1 MLIVGHG
8 MPILARETCAE
19 HTEGTR
25 EMRCIA
31 CNAGNAELSRFCIN
45 CGTALAIACDACGQS
60 NPVVANFCSECGSS
74 VAVACIRC
82 DSRIP
87 AMARFCMEC
96 GNRVRRTAVAP
107 GATKRPRV
115 TRLLAPMVN
124 RSEAETSQ
132 GGAQAP
138 DSESATSSGMAKVT
152 AASPRAGS
160 LRRRRAV
167 LAPRPSRPRLI
178 VAERPVLTTPMAEAA
193 PSPRDERLE
202 PDSDSVGLEG
212 HTPRHLVEKILS
224 SRAALEG
231 ERKQVT
237 VLFADVK
244 GSTEV
249 IQSLDPEDAQQLL
262 DGVVKAMMEAV
273 HRYEGTVNHILG
285 DGIMA
290 LFGAPIAHEDHA
302 VRACYAALAM
312 QEAVARYGEETRDRY
327 GFAVSVRVGLNSGE
341 VIVRA
346 IANDLRMDY
355 SAMGQTVHLA
365 ARMEQNARVGTIL
378 LTPETARLADG
389 YIQVHSVG
397 PITVKGVDEP
407 IEVFELLG
415 TGTIRTRLQASAA
428 RGLTR
433 FVGREAELRAIEEAF
448 SHAAAGDGRAVA
460 LCGEAG
466 TGKSRLIWEVMHSYR
481 THEWLVVESSAV
493 AYGMATPYLPVID
506 LLKNYFRIS
515 STDDREAIRE
525 KVVGK
530 LLTLDEALD
539 TSAIPILALLDV
551 PTDDPVWK
559 SLEPPQRRKRTQ
571 QAVVQLL
578 LREARNHPLLVV
590 IENLHWVD
598 GETRALLEALLERL
612 SGARVV
618 LLVSYRPE
626 YQDDWRGRP
635 YHTMVELSVLPANSA
650 QELLR
655 SLLGD
660 DPSVQPLTQRLIEQ
674 TLGNPFFLEECVRSL
689 DEAGTLVGERGAYTL
704 VETVSRIRVPSTVQ
718 AVLATRI
725 DRLSP
730 EEKRLL
736 QSAAVIG
743 KDIPYALLAA
753 IAELPEDQLHR
764 QLGRLQVAEF
774 IYETRSFPELEYT
787 FRHALTQDVAYEGL
801 LQQRRRA
808 LHTQIVAAIEGL
820 YPERLTEHLDRLA
833 QHAFVGEVWSK
844 AVSYSRQAAAKSVTK
859 AAYRAA
865 VSGLERALGAL
876 DHLPDAPKRTD
887 EAIDLH
893 LELRSCL
900 LPLGD
905 MQSIYEHLREAERGA
920 EALGDSFRLARIY
933 SYLCQYFSVIR
944 DPDQAVSFG
953 ERAHAL
959 AEQVGDLAV
968 RVPASFLLG
977 EALYSLGQF
986 HRGADV
992 LRQILSS
999 LQGDRQY
1006 ERYGMTGLPASMSQY
1021 ILAQCLAELGDFA
1034 EASSAANE
1042 AIRIAEVA
1050 SQPFSLAS
1058 ALSING
1064 FVSLLK
1070 GDLLQAIQTL
1080 ERSVELCR
1088 TWNFSIHLTNASARL
1103 GYAHVLSG
1111 AVDAGLS
1118 MLEQT
1123 AKQAESLG
1131 RLYEQASIIGWLGLA
1146 NLRAGHR
1153 DEALDLALRAY
1164 EVADQSRQQGKRAHT
1179 LRILADVHA
1188 AFGPS
1193 HFEQAEDYYRR
1204 ALLQARESGMRP
1216 LQAHCHLGLGVVH
1229 SRTERP
1235 EQAETELS
1243 RAIDLFRS
1251 MDMTF
1256 WLPQANEELVAVGAA
1271 DGLKV

>member
-1 MLIVGHG
+1 M
-8 MPILARETCAE
+8 
-19 HTEGTR
+19 
-25 EMRCIA
+25 
-31 CNAGNAELSRFCIN
+31 
-45 CGTALAIACDACGQS
+45 
-60 NPVVANFCSECGSS
+60 
-74 VAVACIRC
+74 
-82 DSRIP
+82 
-87 AMARFCMEC
+87 
-96 GNRVRRTAVAP
+96 
-107 GATKRPRV
+107 
-115 TRLLAPMVN
+115 
-124 RSEAETSQ
+124 
-132 GGAQAP
+132 
-138 DSESATSSGMAKVT
+138 
-152 AASPRAGS
+152 
-160 LRRRRAV
+160 
-167 LAPRPSRPRLI
+167 
-178 VAERPVLTTPMAEAA
+178 
-193 PSPRDERLE
+193 
-202 PDSDSVGLEG
+202 GLES
-212 HTPRHLVEKILS
+212 HTPKHLVEKILS

-249 IQSLDPEDAQQLL
+249 IQNLDPEDAQQLL

-327 GFAVSVRVGLNSGE
+327 GFAVNVRVGLNSGE

-389 YIQVHSVG
+389 YIQVHALG

-407 IEVFELLG
+407 IEVYELIG
-415 TGTIRTRLQASAA
+415 TGTIRTRLQAAAA

-433 FVGREAELRAIEEAF
+433 FVGRDAELRVIEAAF
-448 SHAAAGDGRAVA
+448 SQAAAGDGQVVA
-460 LCGEAG
+460 LAGDAG
-466 TGKSRLIWEVMHSYR
+466 TGKSRLVWEVMHSYR
-481 THEWLVVESSAV
+481 TREWRVVETSAV

-506 LLKNYFRIS
+506 LLKNYFRIA
-515 STDDREAIRE
+515 STDEHEAIRQ

-530 LLTLDEALD
+530 LLTLDEALE

-559 SLEPPQRRKRTQ
+559 SLEPPQRRRRTQ
-571 QAVVQLL
+571 QAVIQLL
-578 LREARNHPLLVV
+578 LHEARDHPLLVV
-590 IENLHWVD
+590 VENLHWVD
-598 GETRALLEALLERL
+598 GETRALFDVLLERVA
-612 SGARVV
+612 GARLV
-618 LLVSYRPE
+618 LMASYRPE
-626 YQDDWRGRP
+626 YHDEWRGRP
-635 YHTMVELSVLPANSA
+635 YHTLVELSVLPTESA
-650 QELLR
+650 EELLR

-660 DPSVQPLTQRLIEQ
+660 DPSLEPLARRLIEQ

-704 VETVSRIRVPSTVQ
+704 AETVSHIRVPATVQ

-730 EEKRLL
+730 DEKRLL

-743 KDIPYALLAA
+743 KDIPYVLLAA

-764 QLGRLQVAEF
+764 ELGRLQVAEF

-787 FRHALTQDVAYEGL
+787 FRHALTQDVAYDGL

-808 LHTQIVAAIEGL
+808 LHTQIVEAIERL

-833 QHAFVGEVWSK
+833 QHAFAGEVWSK
-844 AVSYSRQAAAKSVTK
+844 AVSYSRQAAAKSVTQ

-865 VSGLERALGAL
+865 VSGLERALQAV
-876 DHLPDAPKRTD
+876 DHLPDSPERTD
-887 EAIDLH
+887 EAVGLH

-900 LPLGD
+900 LPLGE

-920 EALGDSFRLARIY
+920 EALDDKRRLARIC
-933 SYLCQYFSVIR
+933 SYLCQYFSVVR
-944 DPDQAVSFG
+944 DPDQAVHFG
-953 ERAHAL
+953 ERAQAL

-968 RVPASFLLG
+968 RVPASLLLG

-992 LRQILSS
+992 LHQILSS
-999 LQGDRQY
+999 LDGDRQY

-1021 ILAQCLAELGDFA
+1021 ILAQCLAELGSFA
-1034 EASSAANE
+1034 DASVAANE
-1042 AIRIAEVA
+1042 AIRIADVA
-1050 SQPFSLAS
+1050 SQPFSLAA

-1064 FVSLLK
+1064 FVYVLK
-1070 GDLLQAIQTL
+1070 GDIIQAIQTL

-1103 GYAHVLSG
+1103 GYAHLLSG
-1111 AVDAGLS
+1111 DVERGLS
-1118 MLEQT
+1118 MLEQA
-1123 AKQAESLG
+1123 AKQAESSG

-1146 NLRAGHR
+1146 NLRAGR
-1153 DEALDLALRAY
+1153 CDEALGLALRAF
-1164 EVADQSRQQGKRAHT
+1164 EVADESRQQGKRAHT
-1179 LRILADVHA
+1179 LRILGDVHA
-1188 AFGPS
+1188 AIGPS
-1193 HFEQAEDYYRR
+1193 HSDQAEDCYLR
-1204 ALLQARESGMRP
+1204 ALLQAQELGMRP
-1216 LQAHCHLGLGVVH
+1216 LQAHCHLGLGTVYG
-1229 SRTERP
+1229 RTERP
-1235 EQAETELS
+1235 KQAETELAT
-1243 RAIDLFRS
+1243 AIEMFRS
-1251 MDMTF
+1251 MDMDL
-1256 WLPQANEELVAVGAA
+1256 WLSQASEELAEMGVA